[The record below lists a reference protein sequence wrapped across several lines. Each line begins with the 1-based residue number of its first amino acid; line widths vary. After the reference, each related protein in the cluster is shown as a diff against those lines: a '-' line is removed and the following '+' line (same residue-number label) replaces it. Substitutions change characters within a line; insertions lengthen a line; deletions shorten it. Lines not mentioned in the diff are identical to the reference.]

1 METTTLRERVD
12 ADLPQMIDDLERLVR
27 IPSIGYPGYDP
38 ANVRASAEATA
49 RDPPCRRRARG
60 RLIELTSGE
69 HPGHPAVYGQ
79 IPGPDGA
86 PTVLLYAHHDVQP
99 EGEAADWQSPPFE
112 PEIREGRLYGRGA
125 ADDKAGIAIHAAA
138 LRALGVHEGATL
150 PVTVKILVEGEEE
163 CSTEHLPEL
172 VGGQGDLLRADV
184 AVDGRR
190 RQLPHRRAHDR
201 HERARASP
209 TASSPC
215 ACCRSPSTAVPT
227 AARSPTRSP
236 RSAASSPRCTT
247 STATSRSKGC
257 TPSPGRACRCPRRN
271 SGRSPACSTPV
282 QLLGTGT
289 IADRLLSK
297 PAVAVL
303 GFDAPRI
310 EGSSNQLVPEASARV
325 SLRLAPG
332 DDPERGRD
340 ALVAHLLAAAPW
352 GVEVEVEA
360 AEAGMGYLV
369 DTTTPAYAAAKDALA
384 EAFGREVVEI
394 GSGGSIPLVP
404 LLAETFPGMSVLIV
418 GAGDERSNYHSLDES
433 VDLDDLA
440 SMALA
445 EALLIGNLGDAVGLI
460 PRAAGSSAG
469 ARLKP

>member
-1 METTTLRERVD
+1 MDSTTLRGRVD
-12 ADLPQMIDDLERLVR
+12 ADLPQMIADLERLVR

-38 ANVRASAEATA
+38 ANVRASAEATVGIL
-49 RDPPCRRRARG
+49 RAAG
-60 RLIELTSGE
+60 VPEVRLIELTSGE
-69 HPGHPAVYGQ
+69 HPGHPAVYGE
-79 IPGPDGA
+79 IPGPEGA
-86 PTVLLYAHHDVQP
+86 PTLLLYAHHDVQP

-112 PEIREGRLYGRGA
+112 PEIRQGRLYGRGA

-184 AVDGRR
+184 AIVADGGNYR
-190 RQLPHRRAHDR
+190 
-201 HERARASP
+201 
-209 TASSPC
+209 TG
-215 ACCRSPSTAVPT
+215 VPT
-227 AARSPTRSP
+227 IG
-236 RSAASSPRCTT
+236 T
-247 STATSRSKGC
+247 SVRGVTDCVVTVRVLPIAQHSGAYGGPIPDAITALSRVIATLHDEHGDVAIEGLHTFTWTGMQVPEDELREESRVLD
-257 TPSPGRACRCPRRN
+257 S
-271 SGRSPACSTPV
+271 V

-352 GVEVEVEA
+352 GVEVDVEA

-384 EAFGREVVEI
+384 DAFGREVVEI

-433 VDLDDLA
+433 VDLNDLA

-445 EALLIGNLGDAVGLI
+445 EALLIGNLGTPSV
-460 PRAAGSSAG
+460 
-469 ARLKP
+469 

>member
-1 METTTLRERVD
+1 METTTLRGRVD
-12 ADLPQMIDDLERLVR
+12 ADLPQMIADLERLVR

-49 RDPPCRRRARG
+49 EILRAAG
-60 RLIELTSGE
+60 VPEVRLIELTSGDR
-69 HPGHPAVYGQ
+69 PGHPAVYGE

-86 PTVLLYAHHDVQP
+86 PTLLLYAHHDVQP

-184 AVDGRR
+184 AIVADGGNYR
-190 RQLPHRRAHDR
+190 
-201 HERARASP
+201 
-209 TASSPC
+209 TG
-215 ACCRSPSTAVPT
+215 VPT
-227 AARSPTRSP
+227 IGTSVRGVTDCVVTVRVLPIAQHSGAYGGPIPDAITALSRMI
-236 RSAASSPRCTT
+236 ASLHDEDGDVAIEGLHTFTWTGMQVPEDELREE
-247 STATSRSKGC
+247 SRVLDS
-257 TPSPGRACRCPRRN
+257 
-271 SGRSPACSTPV
+271 V

-289 IADRLLSK
+289 IADRLMSK

-340 ALVAHLLAAAPW
+340 ALVAHLHAAAPW

-369 DTTTPAYAAAKDALA
+369 DTTTPAYATAKDALA

-445 EALLIGNLGDAVGLI
+445 EALLIDNLGTPSV
-460 PRAAGSSAG
+460 
-469 ARLKP
+469 

>member
-1 METTTLRERVD
+1 METTTLRGRID
-12 ADLPQMIDDLERLVR
+12 ADLPQIITDLERLVR

-49 RDPPCRRRARG
+49 GILRAAG
-60 RLIELTSGE
+60 VPEVRLIELTSGE
-69 HPGHPAVYGQ
+69 HPGHPAVYGE

-86 PTVLLYAHHDVQP
+86 PTLLLYAHHDVQP

-112 PEIREGRLYGRGA
+112 PEIRQGRLYGRGA

-138 LRALGVHEGATL
+138 LRALGVHEGVTL

-184 AVDGRR
+184 AIVADGGNYR
-190 RQLPHRRAHDR
+190 
-201 HERARASP
+201 
-209 TASSPC
+209 TG
-215 ACCRSPSTAVPT
+215 VPT
-227 AARSPTRSP
+227 IG
-236 RSAASSPRCTT
+236 T
-247 STATSRSKGC
+247 SVRGVTDCVVTVRVLPIAQHSGAYGGPIPDAITALSRVIATLHDEHGDVAIEGLHTFTWTGMQVPEDELREESRVLD
-257 TPSPGRACRCPRRN
+257 S
-271 SGRSPACSTPV
+271 V

-310 EGSSNQLVPEASARV
+310 EGSSNQLVPVASARV

-340 ALVAHLLAAAPW
+340 ALVAHLLDAAPW

-369 DTTTPAYAAAKDALA
+369 DTATPAYAAAKDALA
-384 EAFGREVVEI
+384 DAFGREVVEI

-445 EALLIGNLGDAVGLI
+445 EALLIGNLGAPSL
-460 PRAAGSSAG
+460 
-469 ARLKP
+469 